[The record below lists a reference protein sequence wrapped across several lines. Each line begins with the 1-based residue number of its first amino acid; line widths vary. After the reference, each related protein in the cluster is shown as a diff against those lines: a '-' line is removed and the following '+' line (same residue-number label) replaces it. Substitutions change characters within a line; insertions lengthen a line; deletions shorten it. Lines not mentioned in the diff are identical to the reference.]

1 MGCTVTQLI
10 NQAKSWIGC
19 KESDGSHKKIIDT
32 YNAHSPLARGYKV
45 KYTDA
50 WCATFVSACAIKCGA
65 TDIIPTECSCG
76 NMITLMKNKGIWI
89 EDDNITPN
97 AGDIIM
103 YDWDKK
109 DGWPEHV
116 GIVEKISGGII
127 TVIEG
132 NKSDAVAR
140 RTISVGDASIRGY
153 GRPKYNASSTSS
165 GSTSSGSSSTGSKIT
180 VDGEWG
186 RNTTKLAQKVFGT
199 EVDGIVSNQF
209 SAYKSQNSGLLTESW
224 EFESKP
230 SGYSP
235 LVKAI
240 QKWCGATQDGH
251 IGPDTIKKIQ
261 KKLGTPVDGRFDKG
275 GQGIKAF
282 QTWLNSQV

>member
-1 MGCTVTQLI
+1 M
-10 NQAKSWIGC
+10 
-19 KESDGSHKKIIDT
+19 
-32 YNAHSPLARGYKV
+32 YNGHSPLARSYKV
-45 KYTDA
+45 KYTDS

-89 EDDNITPN
+89 EDDNITPK

-116 GIVEKISGGII
+116 GIVEKVSGKTI

-132 NKSDAVAR
+132 NKSDAVGR
-140 RTISVGDASIRGY
+140 RTITVGNASIRGY
-153 GRPKYNASSTSS
+153 GRPKYKAETTSTS
-165 GSTSSGSSSTGSKIT
+165 TATTPKKTIT
-180 VDGEWG
+180 VDGYWG
-186 RNTTKLAQKVFGT
+186 KDTTKLAQRVFGT
-199 EVDGIVSNQF
+199 EVDGIVSNQY
-209 SAYKSQNSGLLTESW
+209 SAYKSQNSGLLIESW
-224 EFESKP
+224 DFESKP

-251 IGPDTIKKIQ
+251 IGPDTIKKMQ
-261 KKLGTPVDGRFDKG
+261 KKLGTPVDGHFDKG

-282 QTWLNSQV
+282 QKYLNSKV

>member
-1 MGCTVTQLI
+1 MSCTVTQLI

-32 YNAHSPLARGYKV
+32 YNAHSPLARSYKV

-97 AGDIIM
+97 TGDIIM

-116 GIVEKISGGII
+116 GIVEKVSGGII

-132 NKSDAVAR
+132 NKSDAVGR

-165 GSTSSGSSSTGSKIT
+165 GSTSSGSKIT

-261 KKLGTPVDGRFDKG
+261 KKLGTPVDGHFDKG

>member
-1 MGCTVTQLI
+1 MSCTVTQLI

-19 KESDGSHKKIIDT
+19 KESDGSHKKIIDA

-97 AGDIIM
+97 TGDIIM

-116 GIVEKISGGII
+116 GIVEKVSGGII

-132 NKSDAVAR
+132 NKSDAVGR

-165 GSTSSGSSSTGSKIT
+165 GNTSSGSKIA

>member
-1 MGCTVTQLI
+1 MSCTVTQLI

-19 KESDGSHKKIIDT
+19 KESDGSHKQIIDA
-32 YNAHSPLARGYKV
+32 YNAHSPLARSYKV

-97 AGDIIM
+97 TGDIIM

-116 GIVEKISGGII
+116 GIVEKVSGGII

-132 NKSDAVAR
+132 NKSDAVGR

-165 GSTSSGSSSTGSKIT
+165 GSTSSGSKIT

-209 SAYKSQNSGLLTESW
+209 GAYKSQNSGLLTESW

>member
-1 MGCTVTQLI
+1 MSCTSTQII

-19 KESDGSHKKIIDT
+19 KENDGSHKKIIDV
-32 YNAHSPLARGYKV
+32 YNSQKSLARGYKA
-45 KYTDA
+45 KYTDS
-50 WCATFVSACAIKCGA
+50 WCAIFVSACAVKCGA

-89 EDDNITPN
+89 EDDNITPKK
-97 AGDIIM
+97 GDVIF

-116 GIVEKISGGII
+116 GIVEKVSGKTI

-132 NKSDAVAR
+132 NKSDAVGR
-140 RTISVGDASIRGY
+140 RTITVVNASIRGY
-153 GRPKYNASSTSS
+153 GRPKYKK
-165 GSTSSGSSSTGSKIT
+165 STSSGSSTSSSTGKIT

-186 RNTTKLAQKVFGT
+186 KNTTKLAQKVFGT
-199 EVDGIVSNQF
+199 EQDGKVSNQF
-209 SAYKSQNSGLLTESW
+209 SAYKSQNSGLLSETFEW
-224 EFESKP
+224 ENNP

-235 LVKAI
+235 LIKAI

-251 IGPDTIKKIQ
+251 IGPATIKKMQ
-261 KKLGTPVDGRFDKG
+261 KKLGTPLDGRFDKG

-282 QTWLNSQV
+282 QKYLNSKV